1 MQLEHLCD
9 INLICEMSS
18 GNGRNFFLIRSQQ
31 NRQESDGCEQNGVVV
46 GAKLR
51 GKIRWVNL
59 SRQCGSTAPSEIHG
73 LIQTDDGAPVIFTMC
88 CSNLSVE
95 LFDERPLI
103 RAVFE
108 ADDERYRWLNNTPCV
123 LDGVVD
129 LTASTIRAQIYTCA
143 HESV

>member
-18 GNGRNFFLIRSQQ
+18 GSGRNFFLIRSHQ
-31 NRQESDGCEQNGVVV
+31 NRQGSDSAEQNGVVV

-51 GKIRWVNL
+51 GTIRWVNL
-59 SRQCGSTAPSEIHG
+59 SRQCGSTAQPEIHG
-73 LIQTDDGAPVIFTMC
+73 MIQTDDGAPVIFTMC
-88 CSNLSVE
+88 CSNAPVE
-95 LFDERPLI
+95 PFDERPLMT
-103 RAVFE
+103 AVFE

-143 HESV
+143 QDRR